1 MRTAAVLFDFDGTLV
16 ESLVVKVEAFRKL
29 YAPFG
34 KAVEER
40 AVAHYRA
47 RTGVSRLDRI
57 RHCHRELLGETPSAE
72 VVQQISDRFGELV
85 EDRVVASAWVAG
97 AEAFLTRYC
106 GVLPLFVVS
115 ATPQAELDRILA
127 RRRMDHYFA
136 DVFGSPPDKTTI
148 LHEIVATHWL
158 APETVVMVGD
168 GRADHDAAAANGV
181 RFVGRVPPG
190 EADPFPAGTAVIPDL
205 GGLAAWLGRIEPAE
219 PA

>member
-1 MRTAAVLFDFDGTLV
+1 MRTAAVLLDFDGTLV
-16 ESLVVKVEAFRKL
+16 ESLAVKIEAFRKL

-34 KAVEER
+34 SEVEER

-47 RTGVSRLDRI
+47 HTGVSRLERI
-57 RHCHRELLGETPSAE
+57 RHCHRELLGAEPSDA
-72 VVQQISDRFGELV
+72 VVKQISDRFGELV
-85 EDRVVASAWVAG
+85 EDRVVASAWVPG
-97 AEAFLTRYC
+97 AEAFLAAYC

-115 ATPQAELDRILA
+115 ATPQAELDRIVA
-127 RRRMDHYFA
+127 RRGMDRYFV
-136 DVFGSPPDKTTI
+136 DIFGSPPDKMAI
-148 LHEIVATHWL
+148 LHEIIATHWL

-190 EADPFPAGTAVIPDL
+190 EPDPFPPATARIADL
-205 GGLAAWLGRIEPAE
+205 AGLAPWLGSIEAAE